1 MAMRKLPTLFRLP
14 LAALMLIGVSSL
26 ALSQNPS
33 PTASPQAA
41 APPLSRQPV
50 ISDDTLDDFAD
61 LNRNLVMLE
70 SKIAKAKRLIAASQD
85 PNVPASRREA
95 FNTMVQSL
103 IDAFADNGKV
113 ATLGQTAVEFVNKRL
128 AEAQQDTVFPAGQKD
143 ALITRWRRLAT
154 QTEAVTTTLDT
165 TRKELAGKLQLLQT
179 KSDFVDQMEKL
190 RQARAV
196 LDAIADVTDQRQSV
210 SQRVRD
216 LLQGRPSDAPN
227 M

>member
-1 MAMRKLPTLFRLP
+1 
-14 LAALMLIGVSSL
+14 
-26 ALSQNPS
+26 
-33 PTASPQAA
+33 
-41 APPLSRQPV
+41 
-50 ISDDTLDDFAD
+50 
-61 LNRNLVMLE
+61 
-70 SKIAKAKRLIAASQD
+70 
-85 PNVPASRREA
+85 
-95 FNTMVQSL
+95 MVQSL
-103 IDAFADNGKV
+103 IDAFADGGKV
-113 ATLGQTAVEFVNKRL
+113 AVLGQTAMEFVNKRL
-128 AEAQQDTVFPAGQKD
+128 AEAEQDTVFPAGQKD

-154 QTEAVTTTLDT
+154 QTEAVTTTLDA

-196 LDAIADVTDQRQSV
+196 LDAIADVADQRQSV

>member
-1 MAMRKLPTLFRLP
+1 M
-14 LAALMLIGVSSL
+14 
-26 ALSQNPS
+26 
-33 PTASPQAA
+33 
-41 APPLSRQPV
+41 
-50 ISDDTLDDFAD
+50 
-61 LNRNLVMLE
+61 
-70 SKIAKAKRLIAASQD
+70 
-85 PNVPASRREA
+85 
-95 FNTMVQSL
+95 
-103 IDAFADNGKV
+103 
-113 ATLGQTAVEFVNKRL
+113 NKRL
-128 AEAQQDTVFPAGQKD
+128 TEAQQDTVFPAGQKD

-154 QTEAVTTTLDT
+154 QTEAVTTTLDA

-196 LDAIADVTDQRQSV
+196 LDAIADVADQRQSV